1 MATTVLQ
8 VRMDEDLKNE
18 ASELFEKLG
27 LDIPTAIRIFF
38 KRAVT
43 EKGISFEV
51 REPTAVY
58 NAGSKASSIERRVA
72 ALENLQKYRGRI
84 PAGMDYK
91 KELAKARMEK
101 FQEIFADD
109 KGWTSEQEMISDLAK
124 FRRSRKKG

>member
-43 EKGISFEV
+43 EKGIPFEL

-58 NAGSKASSIERRVA
+58 DAGSRASSIERRAA

-91 KELAKARMEK
+91 KELAEARLEK
-101 FQEIFADD
+101 IQEIFADD
-109 KGWTSEQEMISDLAK
+109 KGWASEQEMLSDLAE
-124 FRRSRKKG
+124 FRRSRMKG

>member
-43 EKGISFEV
+43 EKGIPFEL

-58 NAGSKASSIERRVA
+58 DAGSRASSIERRAA

-91 KELAKARMEK
+91 KELAEARLEK
-101 FQEIFADD
+101 IQEIFADD
-109 KGWTSEQEMISDLAK
+109 KGWASEQEMLSDLAE
-124 FRRSRKKG
+124 FRRSRKRG

>member
-1 MATTVLQ
+1 MLAFCNGLYYICNGKEAPMATTVLQ

-43 EKGISFEV
+43 EKGIPFEV

-58 NAGSKASSIERRVA
+58 NACSGVS
-72 ALENLQKYRGRI
+72 
-84 PAGMDYK
+84 K
-91 KELAKARMEK
+91 KELAKVRMEK
-101 FQEIFADD
+101 IQELFADD
-109 KGWTSEQEMISDLAK
+109 KGWASEQEMISDLVK
-124 FRRSRKKG
+124 FRRSRKKV

>member
-1 MATTVLQ
+1 
-8 VRMDEDLKNE
+8 MDEDLKNE

-43 EKGISFEV
+43 EKGIPFEV

-58 NAGSKASSIERRVA
+58 NAGSRASSIERRAA

-91 KELAKARMEK
+91 KELAEARLEK
-101 FQEIFADD
+101 IQEIFADD
-109 KGWTSEQEMISDLAK
+109 KGWASEQEMLSDLAE

>member
-43 EKGISFEV
+43 EKGIPFEV

-58 NAGSKASSIERRVA
+58 NASSKASSIERRVA

-101 FQEIFADD
+101 IQKIFADD
-109 KGWTSEQEMISDLAK
+109 KGWASEQEMISDLAK

>member
-43 EKGISFEV
+43 EKGIPFEV
-51 REPTAVY
+51 REPTTVY

-91 KELAKARMEK
+91 KELAKARMQK
-101 FQEIFADD
+101 IQELFADD
-109 KGWTSEQEMISDLAK
+109 KGWASEKEMISDLAK
-124 FRRSRKKG
+124 FRRSRKKV

>member
-43 EKGISFEV
+43 EKGIPFEV
-51 REPTAVY
+51 REPTAIY
-58 NAGSKASSIERRVA
+58 NAGSKVSSIERRVA

>member
-43 EKGISFEV
+43 EKGIPFEV

-101 FQEIFADD
+101 IQELFADD
-109 KGWTSEQEMISDLAK
+109 KGWASEQEMISDLAK

>member
-43 EKGISFEV
+43 EKGIPFEV
-51 REPTAVY
+51 REPTSVY
-58 NAGSKASSIERRVA
+58 NAGSDTSTIERRAA
-72 ALENLQKYRGRI
+72 ALQKAMAYS
-84 PAGMDYK
+84 AFFTY
-91 KELAKARMEK
+91 
-101 FQEIFADD
+101 
-109 KGWTSEQEMISDLAK
+109 
-124 FRRSRKKG
+124 

>member
-38 KRAVT
+38 KRAVA
-43 EKGISFEV
+43 EKGIPFEV
-51 REPTAVY
+51 REPTSVY
-58 NAGSKASSIERRVA
+58 NAGSDTSTIERRAA

-101 FQEIFADD
+101 IQEIFADD
-109 KGWTSEQEMISDLAK
+109 KG
-124 FRRSRKKG
+124 